1 MFETNVIVS
10 GFVERKK
17 EKNPIAIAFQKV
29 LLSVILA
36 DVISS
41 DFSHNRLTLLRP
53 LRF

>member
-10 GFVERKK
+10 GFVERRG
-17 EKNPIAIAFQKV
+17 ENPIAIAFQKV

-41 DFSHNRLTLLRP
+41 DFSHNRLNLLRP